1 MKLNLGCGSKK
12 LSGYINIDQSEHF
25 EPDLLLDL
33 ENTPYPFK
41 TSSIDEIIMNSVLEH
56 LPGQPKEFFRILKEI
71 YRIMKDQAEL
81 KIFCPHPFH
90 RWQIVDFTHQKPID
104 KEGLEMLDKRF
115 CKDLIKRGD
124 AKTPLAL
131 LYDIDFRIIS
141 AERYIDP
148 DCARHIQNILGSFDH
163 SKVESYAYLF
173 NNIIGGQSFVLKAFK
188 S

>member
-25 EPDLLLDL
+25 EPDLMLDL

-81 KIFCPHPFH
+81 KIFCPPHSIDGKLSTSLTKNQLIERGWKCLTRDFAKNSLSEAMQRH
-90 RWQIVDFTHQKPID
+90 RWPCSTI
-104 KEGLEMLDKRF
+104 
-115 CKDLIKRGD
+115 
-124 AKTPLAL
+124 
-131 LYDIDFRIIS
+131 
-141 AERYIDP
+141 
-148 DCARHIQNILGSFDH
+148 
-163 SKVESYAYLF
+163 
-173 NNIIGGQSFVLKAFK
+173 
-188 S
+188 